1 VEEFLWRGPNPLLAS
16 LIVTNSYDF
25 SKDIS
30 SFKESVA
37 IDWPTW
43 RYLPQDL
50 NLSNVTARASELKAV
65 PIRDLRFLLG
75 DFMKLTWSIRVL
87 FQEQRDTFTAS
98 SWREGKGNKIGRQFE
113 DSFKRDRGASTAMNL

>member
-1 VEEFLWRGPNPLLAS
+1 MEEFLWRGPNPLLAS

-30 SFKESVA
+30 SFNESVA
-37 IDWPTW
+37 IDRPTR

-50 NLSNVTARASELKAV
+50 NLHNVTARASELKAV

-98 SWREGKGNKIGRQFE
+98 SWREGKGNKIGRHFE
-113 DSFKRDRGASTAMNL
+113 DSFKRDTGASTAMNL